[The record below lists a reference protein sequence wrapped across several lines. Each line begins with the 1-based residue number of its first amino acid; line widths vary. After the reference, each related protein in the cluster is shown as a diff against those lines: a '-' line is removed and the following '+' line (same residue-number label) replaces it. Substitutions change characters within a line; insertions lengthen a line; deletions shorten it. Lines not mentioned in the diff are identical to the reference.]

1 MKTLTRALSIAA
13 IGVALSTTARAADLY
28 TGLCNSPYETTYC
41 TVVNARTTPVTLT
54 IESIDYFGQVID
66 SSGSIQLAPEQAT
79 SLKASDTAIRC
90 KFAVDGSTK
99 SVVAQA
105 VSARDDNNQYTI
117 AVPAQ

>member
-1 MKTLTRALSIAA
+1 MKTSNRALIIAA

-28 TGLCNSPYETTYC
+28 TGLCNSPYETMYC
-41 TVVNARTTPVTLT
+41 TVVNARPTPVTLT
-54 IESIDYFGQVID
+54 IESLDYFGKVVD
-66 SSGSIQLAPEQAT
+66 SSGSIQLAPEEAT
-79 SLKASDTAIRC
+79 ALKADSTAIRC
-90 KFAVDGSTK
+90 KFAVVGSPT